1 VPALLLDKA
10 ICDVFS
16 FPFLLLLPE
25 AGVGFDADGGGGGGG
40 GGRAYSSVH
49 RFAVLSCW
57 TRFRM
62 YSVATE
68 GTNGSCGLGSVR
80 SDESESMTLKSDN
93 AGDQFCLRMSIHMFP
108 LSEIFI

>member
-1 VPALLLDKA
+1 MPALLLDKA

-25 AGVGFDADGGGGGGG
+25 AGVGSDADGGGGGGG

-68 GTNGSCGLGSVR
+68 GTSQHTWTIS
-80 SDESESMTLKSDN
+80 
-93 AGDQFCLRMSIHMFP
+93 GDIMKVVV
-108 LSEIFI
+108 LSSPT